1 MTESIRAGMRIE
13 AEQEVTQDRV
23 AAHLGSGS
31 LQVYATPAMVTF
43 IEHTCRA
50 LIEPL
55 LPPGQTTVGTFIE
68 LEHMAPTPLGAQV
81 RIEASVIEVEGRRV
95 AFQAQVWDAEEQIG
109 QARHDRFIIDEARFL
124 ERVQRES
131 GAAFD

>member
-1 MTESIRAGMRIE
+1 MTGSIKVGMRIE
-13 AEQEVTQDRV
+13 AEQEVTHERV
-23 AAHLGSGS
+23 AVNLGSGS

-43 IEHTCRA
+43 VERTCRA

-68 LEHMAPTPLGAQV
+68 LKHMAPTPLGARV
-81 RIEASVIEVEGRRV
+81 RIDASVIEVEGRKV
-95 AFQAQVWDAEEQIG
+95 SFQAQVWDAEEQIG

-124 ERVQRES
+124 ERVQRKS
-131 GAAFD
+131 SAPPA